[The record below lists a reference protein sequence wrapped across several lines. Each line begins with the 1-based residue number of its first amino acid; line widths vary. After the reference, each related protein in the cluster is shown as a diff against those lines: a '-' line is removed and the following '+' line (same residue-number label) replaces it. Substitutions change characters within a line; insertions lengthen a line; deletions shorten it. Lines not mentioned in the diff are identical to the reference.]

1 MPTTDKNKGGSAID
15 MWDRVQQEW
24 DNTPPA
30 EKAAF
35 YERNAGIIDRWQ
47 AETDALAGTDDED
60 TEKEP

>member
-1 MPTTDKNKGGSAID
+1 